1 MKDLDSQIIA
11 GLAKVLE
18 VAGLKITIIPHVNP
32 DGDAIGSAAGLANV
46 LINNGHQVTIVSP
59 NGYPAYYDWFAC
71 KAGVLLFD
79 SAKAKAKRAIEQSD
93 VLIMLD
99 FNDLKRAGKV
109 ADFIEGFRKPKILI
123 DHHPEPKEFCDFI
136 ISDTSYSSTSEL
148 VFDVICALGYK
159 KGVDKAAAE
168 CFYAGIM
175 TDTGSFSHNN
185 SNPNTYRVVAELL
198 ETGVRADKVHSQVY
212 RNFSADR
219 MRLLGYCLNEKMEVF
234 EDYRTA
240 CISISL
246 EEQKKYNFVPGDSE
260 GFVNYPL
267 SIAGIV
273 FSALFI
279 EKEDHIKCSFRSKG
293 DFPANRFSG
302 SHFSGGGHLN
312 AAGGEIKL
320 GLNETLE
327 LFKQLLPAYK
337 HQLLNTEI

>member
-1 MKDLDSQIIA
+1 MGGEGA
-11 GLAKVLE
+11 
-18 VAGLKITIIPHVNP
+18 KITIIPHVNP

-46 LINNGHQVTIVSP
+46 LVNKGHNVTIVSP
-59 NGYPAYYDWFAC
+59 NAYPAYYDWFEC
-71 KAGVLLFD
+71 KAGILLYD
-79 SAKAKAKRAIEQSD
+79 GAKNKAKRAISESSL
-93 VLIMLD
+93 LILLD

-109 ADFIEGFRKPKILI
+109 ADSIEQFNGPKILI
-123 DHHPEPKEFCDFI
+123 DHHPEPKEFCDTV
-136 ISDTSYSSTSEL
+136 ISDVAYSSTSEL
-148 VFDVICALGYK
+148 VFDVVSTLGFK
-159 KGVDKAAAE
+159 MLVDKEAAE
-168 CFYAGIM
+168 CFYTGIM

-185 SNPNTYRVVAELL
+185 SNPNTYRVVAELI
-198 ETGVRADKVHSQVY
+198 EAGVRADKVHSLVY
-212 RNFSADR
+212 HNFSAGR
-219 MRLLGYCLNEKMEVF
+219 MRLLGYCLNEKMEIF
-234 EDYRTA
+234 EEYRTA

-267 SIAGIV
+267 SIAGVV
-273 FSALFI
+273 FSALLI

-293 DFPANRFSG
+293 NFPANRFSG
-302 SHFSGGGHLN
+302 SHFGGGGHLN